1 MLTSLEF
8 TAGFTGREGVGRVLF
23 VWFFGLLI
31 FTRIWLGVLA
41 VFLGLGF
48 LGVSFLGRGVGFT
61 LGGLGGVTLGGCTIG
76 FTGGRGGVTWLC
88 RVADG

>member
-23 VWFFGLLI
+23 VWFFGLPM

-41 VFLGLGF
+41 VFSGLVF
-48 LGVSFLGRGVGFT
+48 LGVGFLGRGVGFT
-61 LGGLGGVTLGGCTIG
+61 LGGVLLAV
-76 FTGGRGGVTWLC
+76 W
-88 RVADG
+88 AA